1 MGRRCWD
8 ALIRLKHDRT
18 SSQSVMH
25 FQDSR
30 QRRSNLSKLIARDG
44 AEAFGETLL
53 CHGAHLEGI
62 RGGRLYPVSANGAAL
77 IRSLG
82 QRPRKIVTS
91 QSAALKA
98 RFISA
103 PVGSIIITMPQS
115 LSRVIIHVIFST
127 KNREPWLNPTIR
139 PRMHAYLATICRD
152 LDGEALRVGGIA
164 DHVHILTTL
173 PRTLSQ
179 AQMIER

>member
-1 MGRRCWD
+1 VVPRSALGRHP
-8 ALIRLKHDRT
+8 LRT
-18 SSQSVMH
+18 
-25 FQDSR
+25 
-30 QRRSNLSKLIARDG
+30 A
-44 AEAFGETLL
+44 
-53 CHGAHLEGI
+53 
-62 RGGRLYPVSANGAAL
+62 LYPVSANGAAV

-98 RFISA
+98 RFISE
-103 PVGSIIITMPQS
+103 PVGSIITTMPQS

-127 KNREPWLNPTIR
+127 KNREPWLDSTIR

-152 LDGEALRVGGIA
+152 LDGEALRVGGVA

-179 AQMIER
+179 AQMIEGIKKPSSKWIKSLEVRYRGFSGSADMEPFR